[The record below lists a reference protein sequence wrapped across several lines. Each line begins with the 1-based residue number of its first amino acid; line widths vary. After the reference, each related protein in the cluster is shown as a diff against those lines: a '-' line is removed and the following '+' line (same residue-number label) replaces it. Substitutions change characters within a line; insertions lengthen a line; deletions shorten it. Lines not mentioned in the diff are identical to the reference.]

1 MKNRTMQ
8 EMNEQYK
15 DCPVQVNTYEVD
27 GRTYRVHSHFIGD
40 KDINDVMYRYA
51 EDKAMSKM
59 LGLVPSLNRLKIFP
73 QKVLPLPI
81 YCAIIAISVKVAL
94 G

>member
-27 GRTYRVHSHFIGD
+27 GRT
-40 KDINDVMYRYA
+40 
-51 EDKAMSKM
+51 
-59 LGLVPSLNRLKIFP
+59 
-73 QKVLPLPI
+73 
-81 YCAIIAISVKVAL
+81 
-94 G
+94 